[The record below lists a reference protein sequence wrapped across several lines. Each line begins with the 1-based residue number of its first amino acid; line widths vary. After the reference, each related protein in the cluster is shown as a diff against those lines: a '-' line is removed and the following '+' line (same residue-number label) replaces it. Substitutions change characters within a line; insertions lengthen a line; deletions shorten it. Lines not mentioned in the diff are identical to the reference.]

1 MKTFFVTLLILTG
14 ISSTAQVSQLPP
26 LLANGDNLITSS
38 EKWETSRRG
47 QILHIF
53 GEEVYGHIPPPPAG
67 FHFEV
72 TQVKENALTNGA
84 TMKEVT
90 IWFDDSKTH
99 PIHLLIFLPVN
110 TTEKVPAVMGLNF
123 KGNQS
128 VHALEDITLC
138 PASLRNDPENGIVN
152 HTATEASRGVRKG
165 RFPVERIT
173 ERGYAF
179 VTACYEEIAPDREH
193 IYKNSVYQ
201 LFSNE
206 YKDTLQGNNTA
217 AISIWAWGI
226 MRMMDFLAHE
236 NAIDTSGVILFGH
249 SRLGKAALWAGAND
263 ERFSMVISNNSGC
276 GGAALSRRKAGETVA
291 DINRAFPHW
300 FNQNFKKY
308 NSAEEHLPIDQHML
322 LALIAP
328 RLLYVASAEDDKWA
342 DPEGEYLSLKEAE
355 KVYRLYGH
363 HISLPANLPPVNYPL
378 QDVVSY
384 HIRTGPHD
392 LKNYDWEM
400 FLNAAD
406 KIIP

>member
-128 VHALEDITLC
+128 VHPHGDIMLC
-138 PASLRNDPENGIVN
+138 PTPLRNDPENGIIQ
-152 HTATEASRGVRKG
+152 HTAAEASRGVRKG

-179 VTACYEEIAPDREH
+179 VTACYEEIDPD
-193 IYKNSVYQ
+193 YDDLFKNGVHA
-201 LFSNE
+201 LFPAK
-206 YKDTLQGNNTA
+206 YKDTLKGNNTA
-217 AISIWAWGI
+217 TISAWAWGL
-226 MRMMDFLAHE
+226 MRMMDYLAYE
-236 NAIDTSGVILFGH
+236 PAIDTSRVILFGH

-263 ERFSMVISNNSGC
+263 ERFDMVISNNSGC
-276 GGAALSRRKAGETVA
+276 GGAALSKRKKGETVA
-291 DINRAFPHW
+291 DINKNFPHW

-308 NSAEEHLPIDQHML
+308 NNAEENLPLDQHML

-328 RLLYVASAEDDKWA
+328 RLLYVASAEDDLWA
-342 DPEGEYLSLKEAE
+342 DPEGEFLALKAAE
-355 KVYRLYGH
+355 KAFHLYGYNF
-363 HISLPANLPPVNYPL
+363 SLPDKLPPVNYPL
-378 QDVVSY
+378 QNVISY

-392 LKNYDWEM
+392 LKNYDWEI

-406 KIIP
+406 KYLK

>member
-128 VHALEDITLC
+128 VHPHGDIMLC
-138 PASLRNDPENGIVN
+138 PTPLRNDPENGIIQ
-152 HTATEASRGVRKG
+152 HTAAEASRGVRKG

-173 ERGYAF
+173 DRGYAF
-179 VTACYEEIAPDREH
+179 VTACYEEIDPD
-193 IYKNSVYQ
+193 YDDLFKNGVHA
-201 LFSNE
+201 LFPAK
-206 YKDTLQGNNTA
+206 YKDTLKGNNTA
-217 AISIWAWGI
+217 TISAWAWGL
-226 MRMMDFLAHE
+226 MRMMDYLAYE
-236 NAIDTSGVILFGH
+236 PAIDTSRVILFGH

-263 ERFSMVISNNSGC
+263 ERFEMVISNNSGC
-276 GGAALSRRKAGETVA
+276 GGAALSKRKKGETVA
-291 DINRAFPHW
+291 DINKNFPHW

-308 NSAEEHLPIDQHML
+308 NNAEENLPLDQHML

-328 RLLYVASAEDDKWA
+328 RLLYVASAEDDFWA
-342 DPEGEYLSLKEAE
+342 DPEGEFLALKAAE
-355 KVYRLYGH
+355 KAFHLYGYNF
-363 HISLPANLPPVNYPL
+363 SLPDKLPPVNYPL
-378 QDVVSY
+378 QNVISY

-392 LKNYDWEM
+392 LKNYDWEI

-406 KIIP
+406 KYLK